1 MRIRNFI
8 KNFKWISDNFW
19 SCYKYNIDNG
29 VTIFWLKPECV
40 IEKVKLLK
48 VKLIKDKAYRSC
60 IWIKRIQTDENYAET
75 IIAMVENFS
84 KSSTA
89 KLKTK

>member
-1 MRIRNFI
+1 M
-8 KNFKWISDNFW
+8 
-19 SCYKYNIDNG
+19 
-29 VTIFWLKPECV
+29 
-40 IEKVKLLK
+40 
-48 VKLIKDKAYRSC
+48 IKDKAYRSC